1 MTDTINSILAIDIG
15 GTSVKTTVLDV
26 EGKQLVEY
34 QKLPTPKP
42 ANPENILKTIRQ
54 LVANFPPYDRISV
67 GFPGYVKNDV
77 VYTAPNLD
85 AESWKKI
92 AFADQLTQAL
102 GKPAKVI
109 NDADMQGLGI
119 VSGKGLELMIT
130 LGTGFG
136 TAFLNDGKL
145 LPHLELAHHPIT
157 KTKTYDEYIGD
168 KALIKE
174 GDEKW
179 NERMKRVLDV
189 LKTVFNYDRLYI
201 GGGNA
206 KKIKFSLDSNIT
218 IVTNKEAIDGG
229 VKLWKMEQA

>member
-15 GTSVKTTVLDV
+15 GTSVKATVLDMQ
-26 EGKQLVEY
+26 GKQLVDY

-42 ANPENILKTIRQ
+42 ASPETILETIKT

-67 GFPGYVKNDV
+67 GFPGYVKNDI

-85 AESWKKI
+85 AENWKEI
-92 AFADQLTQAL
+92 PFAERLTTAL

-136 TAFLNDGKL
+136 TAFLDDGKL

-174 GDEKW
+174 GEQKW
-179 NERMKRVLDV
+179 NVRMEKVLGV

-206 KKIKFSLDSNIT
+206 KKLKFKLDDNIT

-229 VKLWKMEQA
+229 VKLWKMEQG